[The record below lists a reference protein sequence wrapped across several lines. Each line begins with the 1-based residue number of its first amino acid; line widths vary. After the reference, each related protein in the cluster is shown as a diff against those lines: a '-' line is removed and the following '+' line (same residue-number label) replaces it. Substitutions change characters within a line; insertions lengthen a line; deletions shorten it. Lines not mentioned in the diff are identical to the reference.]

1 MTGNT
6 TAMEPEKVQIII
18 GTKEDLSDLLELIQE
33 LAEFE
38 KSPDSVINSEERM
51 IAEWDHFNFV
61 LARKGGKTLGMA
73 VYFFSYSTWVGKSL
87 YLDDLY
93 VKEEYR
99 GRGIG
104 RRLLDHVLNLGW
116 NEKCRRVRW
125 QVLDWNE
132 PAIAFYEKIGAR
144 ISKEWY
150 NCDMDQKALE
160 EYLNQKAN

>member
-6 TAMEPEKVQIII
+6 STMVPEKVQLIK
-18 GTKEDLSDLLELIQE
+18 GTKADLSDLLALIQE

-38 KSPDSVINSEERM
+38 QSPDSVINTVERM
-51 IAEWDHFNFV
+51 IDEWNHFNFI
-61 LARKGGKTLGMA
+61 LAKNGGETLGMA

-99 GRGIG
+99 GQGIG
-104 RRLLDHVLNLGW
+104 RKLLDHVLKLGW
-116 NEKCRRVRW
+116 KEKCRRVRW

-132 PAIAFYEKIGAR
+132 SAIDFYEKIGAT
-144 ISKEWY
+144 ISREWY
-150 NCDMDQKALE
+150 NCDMDLKALE
-160 EYLNQKAN
+160 RYLNQ